1 MQRVI
6 MELQIKV
13 AEVVPVVILTIVG
26 LHQELMEVQE

>member
-1 MQRVI
+1 

-13 AEVVPVVILTIVG
+13 AEVVPVVILTIVE